1 MTKLMPSVKFCL
13 SALLRTNK
21 CEEGMKHSL
30 FAATYTA
37 MAIVLG
43 GAPSTESRAQT
54 AYIPNNSSNTVSVID
69 TYATPN
75 IVTATILVGNGPLGV
90 AVALDGSK
98 VYIGNQNDN
107 TVSVIETTTNM
118 VIGSPI
124 NVGVSPSELAV
135 APDGS
140 KVYVSNANYNVN
152 PGICAPN
159 TVSVIHT
166 IITPPD
172 ATPLNGVTSISG
184 VGSGGRGLA
193 ITPDGSTVF
202 VVSGWP
208 CYAVYVID
216 TASQS
221 VINTIPLTQGDPVL
235 AAISPD
241 GSKVFVSN
249 DNGVVSVIGI
259 THPTP
264 TTTSYTVEPTP
275 IALLSTWGL
284 AVTPDG
290 KWLYAGAGNNVDVIN
305 TATNAYTT
313 ISGFKDARGLAVTP
327 DGSKVYVTNAGVTPG
342 YVSVIDSNP
351 ASPTYLQIIVPQI
364 TVGNGPIPRGV
375 FIGQFKKDICVP
387 CVAAIAFFLLSV
399 CKFKG
404 HKNPGGICG

>member
-1 MTKLMPSVKFCL
+1 
-13 SALLRTNK
+13 
-21 CEEGMKHSL
+21 
-30 FAATYTA
+30 
-37 MAIVLG
+37 
-43 GAPSTESRAQT
+43 
-54 AYIPNNSSNTVSVID
+54 
-69 TYATPN
+69 
-75 IVTATILVGNGPLGV
+75 
-90 AVALDGSK
+90 
-98 VYIGNQNDN
+98 
-107 TVSVIETTTNM
+107 
-118 VIGSPI
+118 
-124 NVGVSPSELAV
+124 
-135 APDGS
+135 
-140 KVYVSNANYNVN
+140 
-152 PGICAPN
+152 
-159 TVSVIHT
+159 
-166 IITPPD
+166 
-172 ATPLNGVTSISG
+172 
-184 VGSGGRGLA
+184 
-193 ITPDGSTVF
+193 
-202 VVSGWP
+202 
-208 CYAVYVID
+208 VID

-375 FIGQFKKDICVP
+375 FIGQFKKDICKNGGWQKITFAP
-387 CVAAIAFFLLSV
+387 GPFKNQGACVAGIGLLFLLSI
-399 CKFKG
+399 CKFKA
-404 HKNPGGICG
+404 HKNNPAGGICG